1 MCLCDAGSRI
11 NSSVFI
17 FDPETSDVQEVTIT
31 EVTDTQITIECTFA
45 SGSEAQGCAI
55 GFNTPTTVPGD
66 FEKILRV
73 LGDSP
78 NTFPPTAKGTIRA
91 PPRPYTVFV
100 YDLEKNGSISSSP
113 ALTFT
118 VEATEVEPSPTVT
131 VTREWLFT

>member
-1 MCLCDAGSRI
+1 MNADT
-11 NSSVFI
+11 F
-17 FDPETSDVQEVTIT
+17 DVQEATIT

-78 NTFPPTAKGTIRA
+78 NTLPPTAKGTIRA
-91 PPRPYTVFV
+91 PPRPYTVLV
-100 YDLEKNGSISSSP
+100 YDLEKNGSTSSLP
-113 ALTFT
+113 ALTLS
-118 VEATEVEPSPTVT
+118 VEAPEVEPSPTVT
-131 VTREWLFT
+131 CEWNSKLSVTDDGMLVYYCC